1 MTTNGLFPHFF
12 LCFECFWT
20 KTTYW
25 RMFLNLLMIEL
36 NQILK
41 LLHEVWVVLTDAFIS
56 HDILRQCCVDR
67 CVIHVP
73 VWQASLVTSTFS
85 IFLPGKKW
93 MRNEDCRNR
102 FRLAVF
108 MKECER
114 AKLMHIIFFWC
125 IFLWR
130 WTLNERWGLNEQCLK
145 T

>member
-1 MTTNGLFPHFF
+1 
-12 LCFECFWT
+12 
-20 KTTYW
+20 
-25 RMFLNLLMIEL
+25 MFLNLLMMEL

-73 VWQASLVTSTFS
+73 IWQASLVTSTFS

-102 FRLAVF
+102 FRLGRSSW
-108 MKECER
+108 KN
-114 AKLMHIIFFWC
+114 AKGQNWCILFFLMHIFMTLNFE
-125 IFLWR
+125 
-130 WTLNERWGLNEQCLK
+130 WTLRLK
-145 T
+145 WTMSKNVSRSLVDKLINNLRS

>member
-25 RMFLNLLMIEL
+25 RMFLNLLMMEL

-102 FRLAVF
+102 FRLGRSSW
-108 MKECER
+108 KN
-114 AKLMHIIFFWC
+114 AKGQNWC
-125 IFLWR
+125 ILFFFDAYFYDVELWM
-130 WTLNERWGLNEQCLK
+130 NAEA
-145 T
+145 